1 MNKDNI
7 QIFVVINHK
16 FSNHLI
22 PILPDL
28 VIAYL
33 IDHKDKVKYYFD
45 SNINVSDILKSI
57 STLSGEVNIMDE
69 VIKYVE
75 HKDV

>member
-16 FSNHLI
+16 FNNTLI
-22 PILPDL
+22 PMLPDL

-33 IDHKDKVKYYFD
+33 IENKDKVKYYFD
-45 SNINVSDILKSI
+45 SSINVSDILKSI
-57 STLSGEVNIMDE
+57 STLSEEVNIMDE

-75 HKDV
+75 YKDV